1 LSWHD
6 LQVPTDLRDRVLDWQ
21 EELLRIAPR
30 LNDLSDAARQ
40 AVYAV
45 VEDFLR
51 EDAGRLDPPRLSQA
65 A

>member
-1 LSWHD
+1 M
-6 LQVPTDLRDRVLDWQ
+6 DWQ
-21 EELLRIAPR
+21 DELQRIAPR
-30 LNDLSDAARQ
+30 LQEMPVAAQQ

-51 EDAGRLDPPRLSQA
+51 EDAGRVDSPRLSQA

>member
-1 LSWHD
+1 VHDASMGTDYLERVIDWHD
-6 LQVPTDLRDRVLDWQ
+6 
-21 EELLRIAPR
+21 ELLRIAPR
-30 LNDLSDAARQ
+30 LSDLPEAARE

-51 EDAGRLDPPRLSQA
+51 EDAGRLDAPRLPQA

>member
-1 LSWHD
+1 
-6 LQVPTDLRDRVLDWQ
+6 VPTDLRDRVLNWQ
-21 EELLRIAPR
+21 DELLRIAPR
-30 LNDLSDAARQ
+30 LQEMPVAARQ

-51 EDAGRLDPPRLSQA
+51 EDAGRLDSPRLSRA

>member
-1 LSWHD
+1 MRP
-6 LQVPTDLRDRVLDWQ
+6 VPPYSQDRILDWQ
-21 EELLRIAPR
+21 EELLRIAPN
-30 LNDLSDAARQ
+30 LHEMPDAARQ

-51 EDAGRLDPPRLSQA
+51 EDAGRLDAPRLANA

>member
-1 LSWHD
+1 MHDASMGTDFRERVMDWHD
-6 LQVPTDLRDRVLDWQ
+6 
-21 EELLRIAPR
+21 ELLRIAPR
-30 LNDLSDAARQ
+30 LSELPEAARE

-51 EDAGRLDPPRLSQA
+51 EDSGRADAPRLSNA

>member
-1 LSWHD
+1 MHDAPVGTDYLERVIDWHD
-6 LQVPTDLRDRVLDWQ
+6 
-21 EELLRIAPR
+21 ELLRIAPR
-30 LNDLSDAARQ
+30 LSDLPEAARE

-51 EDAGRLDPPRLSQA
+51 EDAGRVDAPRLPQA

>member
-1 LSWHD
+1 MGTDFLDRVMDWHD
-6 LQVPTDLRDRVLDWQ
+6 
-21 EELLRIAPR
+21 ELLRIAPR
-30 LNDLSDAARQ
+30 LSDMPEAARE

-51 EDAGRLDPPRLSQA
+51 EDAGRLDAPRLSNA

>member
-1 LSWHD
+1 
-6 LQVPTDLRDRVLDWQ
+6 VPTDLRDRVLDWR
-21 EELLRIAPR
+21 EELQRIAPQ
-30 LNDLSDAARQ
+30 LNDLSDAARR

-51 EDAGRLDPPRLSQA
+51 EDAGRLDAPRLPQA

>member
-1 LSWHD
+1 M
-6 LQVPTDLRDRVLDWQ
+6 DWE

-30 LNDLSDAARQ
+30 LHELPAAARE

-51 EDAGRLDPPRLSQA
+51 EDTGRLDSPRLARA

>member
-1 LSWHD
+1 M
-6 LQVPTDLRDRVLDWQ
+6 DWQ

-30 LNDLSDAARQ
+30 LHELSDAARD

-45 VEDFLR
+45 VDDFLR
-51 EDAGRLDPPRLSQA
+51 EDAGRQDAPRLSQA

>member
-1 LSWHD
+1 MGTDFLDRVMDWHD
-6 LQVPTDLRDRVLDWQ
+6 
-21 EELLRIAPR
+21 ELLRIAPR
-30 LNDLSDAARQ
+30 LSDMPEAARE

-51 EDAGRLDPPRLSQA
+51 EDAGRVDAPRLSNA